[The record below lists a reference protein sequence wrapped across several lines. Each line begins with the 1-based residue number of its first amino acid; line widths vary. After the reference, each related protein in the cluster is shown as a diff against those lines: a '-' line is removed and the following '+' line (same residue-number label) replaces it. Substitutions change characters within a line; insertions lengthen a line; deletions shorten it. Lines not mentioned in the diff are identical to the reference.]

1 MISQLVRR
9 NDDFLYDRSQYR
21 ILINTTIVASSIS
34 IFFSFMTLL
43 AFFYLRSRNSDK
55 ASKLSLRCVLIATI
69 MNIITAIFDI
79 ITVLQRGDGAF
90 CRSSTV
96 IKLAAK
102 ISSASLLAI
111 IGVNLVL
118 VFVINIKGTKRL
130 ECILYTSVFLYVMV
144 TISVPIHE
152 IATSTLE
159 PNGPYQC
166 WYYIHFYELFGHSD
180 FLWVNYWG
188 GCIIRWDNC
197 VDSHV

>member
-1 MISQLVRR
+1 
-9 NDDFLYDRSQYR
+9 
-21 ILINTTIVASSIS
+21 
-34 IFFSFMTLL
+34 
-43 AFFYLRSRNSDK
+43 
-55 ASKLSLRCVLIATI
+55 

-152 IATSTLE
+152 ITTSTLE

-188 GCIIRWDNC
+188 GVLLSAGITVLIVMYSCLYNNINVIFVDVVLWIFIC
-197 VDSHV
+197 VDYCSILLLDNYTN